1 MSLRGN
7 LNVLGYKTFSPTMEI
22 EVKNIDKDGNESAVT
37 ISYKKTLLIVQDL
50 WQVHYQIFS
59 IK

>member
-37 ISYKKTLLIVQDL
+37 ISYKKI
-50 WQVHYQIFS
+50 Y
-59 IK
+59 